1 MKTKNCYL
9 IAALV
14 AFTMV
19 SMTSCVGCE
28 SKEKKQYVDSLFN
41 VLKADSLYTL
51 EQRME
56 ALDLLIKERSWQK
69 EDLEKLREMEKQIE
83 LSKINDMANTADS
96 MDVDTSAV
104 VTRGGSESEGFGRC
118 WESGCHCKAFKGRGD
133 TCGNCGHA
141 YRQHS

>member
-1 MKTKNCYL
+1 
-9 IAALV
+9 
-14 AFTMV
+14 
-19 SMTSCVGCE
+19 
-28 SKEKKQYVDSLFN
+28 
-41 VLKADSLYTL
+41 
-51 EQRME
+51 ME
-56 ALDLLIKERSWQK
+56 ALDLLIKVRSWQK
-69 EDLEKLREMEKQIE
+69 NDLEKLKEAMMETEKQIE
-83 LSKINDMANTADS
+83 LSKINDMANTAAS